1 MAKHKD
7 NEKCVLLV
15 STVVVLVNSFN
26 KKKVITYHN
35 QGFVQKIKK
44 SLLHLKVNLI
54 FFNVWFNLNATT
66 SKYLNI

>member
-15 STVVVLVNSFN
+15 STVAVLVNSFN

-44 SLLHLKVNLI
+44 I
-54 FFNVWFNLNATT
+54 TFT
-66 SKYLNI
+66 SKSEFNFF